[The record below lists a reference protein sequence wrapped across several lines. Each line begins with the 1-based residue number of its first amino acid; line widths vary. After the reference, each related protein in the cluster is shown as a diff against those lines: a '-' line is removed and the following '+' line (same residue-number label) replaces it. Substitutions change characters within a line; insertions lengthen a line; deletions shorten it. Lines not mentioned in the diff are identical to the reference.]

1 MLEKR
6 HTHRRNLGKTSGRRK
21 IHSKR
26 WEAVE
31 HSETDF
37 TKQEILQSTLGQML
51 SKFL

>member
-37 TKQEILQSTLGQML
+37 TKQEILQSTLDQTL